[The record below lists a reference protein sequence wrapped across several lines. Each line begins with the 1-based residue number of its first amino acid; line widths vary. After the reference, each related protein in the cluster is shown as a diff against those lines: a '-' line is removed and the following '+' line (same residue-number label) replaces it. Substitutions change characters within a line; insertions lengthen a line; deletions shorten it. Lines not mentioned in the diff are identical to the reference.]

1 MVQTLQKFFSRL
13 VLSDGEGCKLQA
25 VGLRNSRSP
34 ISYLLAPARAAA
46 LALTLA
52 LAGAAQAQVRISQVY
67 GGGGNTGATL
77 KNDFIELYNAG
88 NSSVSLSG
96 WSVQYNSATGTSAY
110 LVTTLSGTIGAKKY
124 YLIQQAAGSG
134 GTANLPTPD
143 ATGTI
148 GMSGTAFRVALVNS
162 TSALAASSAANASGV
177 VDFVGAGSGVLI
189 FEGSGAAPAPSNT
202 TAIIRKAAGETDSNN
217 NSSDFETGTPN
228 PRNSS
233 SPGGGPTGPTIS
245 GFSPSSGAVGSSV
258 TITGSNFSSPTVK
271 FNGTTATVTAST
283 ATSITATVPSGA
295 TTGPIT
301 VEVAGQTTATSASS
315 FTVSSASAPAISSV
329 TPSTIYSGLGQ
340 TVTITGS
347 NFTGAT
353 GVTFN
358 ALNAVSFN
366 VVSDTQITATPPT
379 AATTGTVTV
388 TTANGTGSGNLTV
401 TPLDSSETVLGD
413 YSNNTNAPTALAL
426 GTTTKL
432 VAGAVAGEADY
443 LTFTVPAG
451 YRLNG
456 LNLKYFSFSTDQV
469 AFVAL
474 DSGITWTAGQTTTDM
489 LGYSHFGTPDLNTDL
504 LTKMNVAGS
513 YLPSGDYTLW
523 VQQLGAANTYVL
535 EFELAAAPPLTLTLN
550 PTSAA
555 ENAGAG
561 ASTGTVGI
569 PTALTSDLAVA
580 LASTNTAAATVPASV
595 TITAGQTNAT
605 FAIAAVANPTVYAS
619 QSSLITASATGYA
632 NASATFTV
640 TNVDVP
646 PAPLAAK
653 GWINEFH
660 YDNSGADTGEFVEIV
675 LAPGTATNNVSL
687 VLYNGTGGG
696 VYTTGSPAQST
707 FPLSQFT
714 AGANTNGFS
723 IYSVSI
729 PGIQNGSPDGFALII
744 DGVPEDL
751 VSYEGTFLATDGAA
765 SGYNLPDIGIAETGS
780 EAVGGSL
787 YRYGPGTTGLDFAW
801 AKATVA
807 TPGQLNAGQE
817 LGVTGVQGT
826 GTVALANSTS
836 NSSLLGKNIFAKNS
850 SNQAVSLTLTG
861 TLTSG
866 SISAMSVT
874 VPSQF
879 TGLTNTNQITVTGT
893 GGAAASVGISGQ
905 TITVTGLAVDRVN
918 PAILNIAGLTT
929 PETAG
934 SLANDGNYSFAVQT
948 GTAGNLRSVL
958 LPTTALVI
966 IPIANL
972 GDVDANGVTL
982 DAGKT
987 VAVQGVCTEENFN
1000 SSSSTS
1006 AYLQSGQPDGTN
1018 KAGINVYSGLRG
1030 LFVRGNEFVVAG
1042 SVLNYNGLTEVVV
1055 ANANQVISLGASSN
1069 QPTPVT
1075 LTIGQLTAAHEA
1087 YEGSLVRVT
1096 GLTKVT
1102 NGGTWA
1108 FTTNTNGT
1116 IAGANITLQNGGSNL
1131 TARLN
1136 VGSTATNEPSGCCRR
1151 FAA

>member
-1 MVQTLQKFFSRL
+1 M
-13 VLSDGEGCKLQA
+13 
-25 VGLRNSRSP
+25 
-34 ISYLLAPARAAA
+34 
-46 LALTLA
+46 
-52 LAGAAQAQVRISQVY
+52 
-67 GGGGNTGATL
+67 
-77 KNDFIELYNAG
+77 
-88 NSSVSLSG
+88 
-96 WSVQYNSATGTSAY
+96 
-110 LVTTLSGTIGAKKY
+110 
-124 YLIQQAAGSG
+124 
-134 GTANLPTPD
+134 
-143 ATGTI
+143 
-148 GMSGTAFRVALVNS
+148 
-162 TSALAASSAANASGV
+162 
-177 VDFVGAGSGVLI
+177 
-189 FEGSGAAPAPSNT
+189 
-202 TAIIRKAAGETDSNN
+202 
-217 NSSDFETGTPN
+217 
-228 PRNSS
+228 
-233 SPGGGPTGPTIS
+233 
-245 GFSPSSGAVGSSV
+245 
-258 TITGSNFSSPTVK
+258 
-271 FNGTTATVTAST
+271 
-283 ATSITATVPSGA
+283 
-295 TTGPIT
+295 
-301 VEVAGQTTATSASS
+301 
-315 FTVSSASAPAISSV
+315 
-329 TPSTIYSGLGQ
+329 
-340 TVTITGS
+340 
-347 NFTGAT
+347 
-353 GVTFN
+353 
-358 ALNAVSFN
+358 
-366 VVSDTQITATPPT
+366 
-379 AATTGTVTV
+379 TV

-595 TITAGQTNAT
+595 TITAGH
-605 FAIAAVANPTVYAS
+605 AIAAVANPTVYAS

-632 NASATFTV
+632 SASATFTV

-646 PAPLAAK
+646 APPLAAK

-660 YDNSGADTGEFVEIV
+660 YDNTGTDTGEFVEIV
-675 LAPGTATNNVSL
+675 LAPGTSTTNVSL
-687 VLYNGTGGG
+687 ILYNGTGGG
-696 VYTTGSPAQST
+696 LYTAGSPAQST

-751 VSYEGTFLATDGAA
+751 VSYEGTFLGTDGPAA
-765 SGYNLPDIGIAETGS
+765 GYTLPDIGVSEAGS
-780 EAVGGSL
+780 EAAGGSL
-787 YRYGPGTTGLDFAW
+787 YRYGPGATGLDFAW
-801 AKATVA
+801 AKAAVA
-807 TPGQLNAGQE
+807 TPGQPNAGQE

-1018 KAGINVYSGLRG
+1018 KAGINVYSGLRD

-1055 ANANQVISLGASSN
+1055 ANANQVVNLGASSN

-1075 LTIGQLTAAHEA
+1075 LTIGQLSAAHEA

-1096 GLTKVT
+1096 GLSKPT

-1116 IAGANITLQNGGSNL
+1116 
-1131 TARLN
+1131 
-1136 VGSTATNEPSGCCRR
+1136 V
-1151 FAA
+1151 